1 MFIWTAEY
9 RVTNQVVSIGFVDI
23 KRKVALLYRERLK
36 SVSVLLSITQAAPG
50 RNTRNLGK
58 GI

>member
-1 MFIWTAEY
+1 MTIDPLELT
-9 RVTNQVVSIGFVDI
+9 T
-23 KRKVALLYRERLK
+23 LYRDRLK
-36 SVSVLLSITQAAPG
+36 SVSVLLSITQAGPG